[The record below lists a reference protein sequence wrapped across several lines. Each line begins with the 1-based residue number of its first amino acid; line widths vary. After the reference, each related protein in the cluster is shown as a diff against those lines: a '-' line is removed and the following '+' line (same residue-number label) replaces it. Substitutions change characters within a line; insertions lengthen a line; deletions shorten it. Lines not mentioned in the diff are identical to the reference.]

1 MRHSGQLDQAID
13 CMSESLQ
20 LNPEHIP
27 AYLELGETYQQRR
40 EPMQALHTY
49 QQAIK
54 VSPTEP
60 SLYYA
65 AALVMRELKDY
76 VGAEAMLRRAAE
88 LSPQDLN
95 IRRQLGAVIALNLVH
110 NSQEVNSQ

>member
-1 MRHSGQLDQAID
+1 
-13 CMSESLQ
+13 
-20 LNPEHIP
+20 
-27 AYLELGETYQQRR
+27 
-40 EPMQALHTY
+40 
-49 QQAIK
+49 
-54 VSPTEP
+54 
-60 SLYYA
+60 
-65 AALVMRELKDY
+65 MRELKDY